1 MNSVN
6 LIGYI
11 SRDLELKTTQSNIS
25 ILNFNIAVNRQFT
38 NADGDRETDFF
49 NVIAFRKTA
58 EIIAQFCKKGS
69 QIGISGRLQQRSYEV
84 EGQMRYVVEV
94 VADNITFIGGKK
106 EEEKEEKTPY
116 DYEKT
121 IDDDT
126 SDLPF

>member
-25 ILNFNIAVNRQFT
+25 ILNFNIAVKRQFT

-49 NVIAFRKTA
+49 NVVAFRKTA
-58 EIIAQFCKKGS
+58 EIIVQFCKKGS

-116 DYEKT
+116 DFEKT